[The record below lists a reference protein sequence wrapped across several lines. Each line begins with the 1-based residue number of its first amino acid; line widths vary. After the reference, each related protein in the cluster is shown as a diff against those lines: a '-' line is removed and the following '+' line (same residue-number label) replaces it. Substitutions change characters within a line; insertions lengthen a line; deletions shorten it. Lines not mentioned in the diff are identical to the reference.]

1 METFERL
8 QLAGLALICLK
19 NETKADVQRDLRNL
33 TPMPIELV
41 GERGSNLRPLGPNS
55 QVRQRIKFCHFGKIV
70 LTAIIEATL
79 PNRMR
84 TANLR

>member
-41 GERGSNLRPLGPNS
+41 GERGFEPPTSRS
-55 QVRQRIKFCHFGKIV
+55 QFTGSAK
-70 LTAIIEATL
+70 
-79 PNRMR
+79 N
-84 TANLR
+84 

>member
-8 QLAGLALICLK
+8 QLAGLALIWLK

-41 GERGSNLRPLGPNS
+41 GERGFEPPTSRS
-55 QVRQRIKFCHFGKIV
+55 
-70 LTAIIEATL
+70 
-79 PNRMR
+79 
-84 TANLR
+84 